1 MSTEDDPRRALR
13 LDVAS
18 PCSANWEK
26 MTGDD
31 RMRFCALCKKN
42 VYNLSAMSE
51 GDKDPTEPRE
61 TMLEFPCEF
70 PIKMMG
76 RDEPAFHD
84 AARQIIEKHAGKLDE
99 DAYRKAMSRDANF
112 VSLTVTINA
121 TSQKQ
126 LDDIYQD
133 LSAHDEILVAL

>member
-1 MSTEDDPRRALR
+1 
-13 LDVAS
+13 
-18 PCSANWEK
+18 
-26 MTGDD
+26 
-31 RMRFCALCKKN
+31 
-42 VYNLSAMSE
+42 MSE
-51 GDKDPTEPRE
+51 NDANEPRE

-76 RDEPAFHD
+76 RDEPSFHD
-84 AARQIIEKHAGKLDE
+84 AARQIIEKHAGVLDD

>member
-1 MSTEDDPRRALR
+1 M
-13 LDVAS
+13 
-18 PCSANWEK
+18 N
-26 MTGDD
+26 
-31 RMRFCALCKKN
+31 
-42 VYNLSAMSE
+42 
-51 GDKDPTEPRE
+51 DKDASGSQEEPRE
-61 TMLEFPCEF
+61 TLLEFPCEF

-76 RDEPAFHD
+76 RDEPAFYD
-84 AARQIIEKHAGKLDE
+84 AARQIIEKHAGELDE

-126 LDDIYQD
+126 LDDIYRD

>member
-1 MSTEDDPRRALR
+1 
-13 LDVAS
+13 
-18 PCSANWEK
+18 
-26 MTGDD
+26 
-31 RMRFCALCKKN
+31 
-42 VYNLSAMSE
+42 MSE
-51 GDKDPTEPRE
+51 SDTNEPRE

-84 AARQIIEKHAGKLDE
+84 AARQIIEKHAGALDD

-112 VSLTVTINA
+112 VSLTVTITA
-121 TSQKQ
+121 TSQQQ

>member
-1 MSTEDDPRRALR
+1 
-13 LDVAS
+13 
-18 PCSANWEK
+18 
-26 MTGDD
+26 MTDQ
-31 RMRFCALCKKN
+31 N
-42 VYNLSAMSE
+42 ES
-51 GDKDPTEPRE
+51 EPRE

-84 AARQIIEKHAGKLDE
+84 AARTIIERHAGQVDD
-99 DAYRKAMSRDANF
+99 DAYRTAMSRDANF

-121 TSQKQ
+121 TSQQQ
-126 LDDIYQD
+126 LDDIYQE

>member
-1 MSTEDDPRRALR
+1 
-13 LDVAS
+13 
-18 PCSANWEK
+18 
-26 MTGDD
+26 MTDQ
-31 RMRFCALCKKN
+31 
-42 VYNLSAMSE
+42 
-51 GDKDPTEPRE
+51 KDSEPRE

-84 AARQIIEKHAGKLDE
+84 AARAIIEKHAGPVDD

-126 LDDIYQD
+126 LDDIYQE

>member
-1 MSTEDDPRRALR
+1 MSD
-13 LDVAS
+13 S
-18 PCSANWEK
+18 
-26 MTGDD
+26 
-31 RMRFCALCKKN
+31 
-42 VYNLSAMSE
+42 
-51 GDKDPTEPRE
+51 DKDTSESRE
-61 TMLEFPCEF
+61 TLLEFPCEF

-84 AARQIIEKHAGKLDE
+84 AARHIIEKHAGELDE

-126 LDDIYQD
+126 LDDIYRD